1 MVTKVTVK
9 QPGFYTLF
17 TTRGC
22 PCRTLALVNR
32 MKTYRAITLSA
43 FLMFSFVPC
52 FAHHMAVVVSKQNE
66 TAEISSAHLAKMFR
80 LEDRKWSDGT
90 NVMIVLH
97 KNSTGEAQTLQ
108 RLNKMSADE
117 LKNFISSHQD
127 SFLLVDSDSDV
138 LHYVETMPG
147 AIGLV
152 DVRSIDDQVNI
163 VRVDRKLPMEAGYLP
178 H

>member
-1 MVTKVTVK
+1 
-9 QPGFYTLF
+9 
-17 TTRGC
+17 
-22 PCRTLALVNR
+22 
-32 MKTYRAITLSA
+32 MKTYKAIILA
-43 FLMFSFVPC
+43 GFLMFSFIPC

-80 LEDRKWSDGT
+80 LEATKWGDGT
-90 NVMIVLH
+90 SVMIVLH
-97 KNSTGEAQTLQ
+97 KNSVGEAETLG
-108 RLNKMSADE
+108 RLNKMSVDE

-127 SFLLVDSDSDV
+127 SFLLVDSDADV
-138 LHYVETMPG
+138 LHYVETTPG

-152 DVRSIDDQVNI
+152 DVRSIDDQVKV